1 MGKLYNYILVA
12 TILMLASSCSVEKRT
27 SITNPPLNKPFVYDT
42 KLNITGNITK
52 DEKIRL
58 TNELGNYWDDSIRVK
73 KVSQLG
79 VRTVI
84 KNPAAYDTAN
94 LVRSMQYMNEYLNS
108 QGYYSASFF
117 PEIATEFIKNQERK
131 KIALN
136 INLGKNITF
145 DTISYVLKDSTL
157 QKLTEEDKK
166 NSQIKLGDPYTKG
179 AISNELDRLVNLYR
193 QNGYFQ
199 FTREHIFAHVDSLDK
214 RLFTLSLDPIQQ
226 TELMA
231 IARGSREKSSSW
243 PVAMERRINIDSS
256 AIIPYKIGKIYY
268 YPETRITDFTDSL
281 PFSKNFTETIRKN
294 SVMRYQKG
302 LFVDKPLRENTF
314 INRGDLYNEKKFFKT
329 LNTFGRMGAWQSADA
344 KIFIRD
350 KDTLDFHFFLVPAI
364 KQSYS
369 IDLEGSRNTT
379 DIGSGNL
386 WGISTNLSYTN
397 RNVWKRSIQSLTSF
411 RTGVELNILNQ
422 NSGPLI
428 QTFHIS
434 LGQTYAFPRL
444 ILPVK
449 SWKPLQNVDDKRTLL
464 NVTGSYVD
472 RRDYYLLRS
481 LVSSWGYE
489 WKKKNVT
496 WLYKPINVELY
507 TIERFSKLDSLILS
521 NPFLQTSFN
530 EGRVI
535 GQTISFFK
543 NIISAKNPDRSH
555 FIRLGFE
562 ESGSLFALFNARS
575 SQIYRF
581 IKSEAEYRQ
590 TTKYNKGKNA
600 LAMRAFAGVGYNY
613 GTDSLIGNT
622 LPFFKQFF
630 AGGPNS
636 MRAWRLR
643 QIGLGSSIQ
652 SDTIST
658 STYRDRFGDMQLEA
672 NIEYRFRLASIGS
685 IKIESALFADIG
697 NIWSVKS
704 IPGDPEAQFSLKR
717 LGKDLA
723 IAMGTGIR
731 FDFSFFLIRLDA
743 AYKVKDPARLYNNG
757 WMNSFAFK
765 ETRSNGL
772 QVDNFALQLGI
783 GLPF

>member
-1 MGKLYNYILVA
+1 MGKLHNYIPVA
-12 TILMLASSCSVEKRT
+12 ALLMLVSSCSVEQRT
-27 SITNPPLNKPFVYDT
+27 SISNPPFHKPFVYET
-42 KLNITGNITK
+42 RLNINGNITK

-58 TNELGNYWDDSIRVK
+58 TNDLGNYWDDSIRVR

-79 VRTVI
+79 VRYVI

-94 LVRSMQYMNEYLNS
+94 LVRSIQFMNEYLNS
-108 QGYYSASFF
+108 QGYYYANYT
-117 PEIATEFIKNQERK
+117 PEITTEFYKNQERK
-131 KIALN
+131 KIALS

-145 DTISYVLKDSTL
+145 DSISYVLKDSSL
-157 QKLTEEDKK
+157 QKLTDANKK
-166 NSQIKLGDPYTKG
+166 NSGIEYGDPYTKG
-179 AISNELDRLVNLYR
+179 AISNELDRLVTLYR

-214 RLFTLSLDPIQQ
+214 NLFTLSLDPIQQ
-226 TELMA
+226 MELMA
-231 IARGSREKSSSW
+231 IAAGNRQKNPSW
-243 PVAMERRINIDSS
+243 PVAMERRTNIDSS
-256 AIIPYKIGKIYY
+256 AILAYKIGKIYY
-268 YPETRITDFTDSL
+268 YPETRITDLTDSL
-281 PFSKNFTETIRKN
+281 PFATHFKEINRGNTI
-294 SVMRYQKG
+294 MRYQKG
-302 LFVDKPLRENTF
+302 LFIDNPMRENTF
-314 INRGDLYNEKKFFKT
+314 LNRGDFYNEKKFFKT
-329 LNTFGRMGAWQSADA
+329 LNTLGRMGAWQSADA

-350 KDTLDFHFFLVPAI
+350 KDTLDMHFFLVPAI

-397 RNVWKRSIQSLTSF
+397 RNVWKRSIQSVTSF
-411 RTGVELNILNQ
+411 RTGVELNILNK
-422 NSGPLI
+422 SSDPLI

-434 LGQTYAFPRL
+434 LGQTYSFPRL
-444 ILPVK
+444 ILPIK
-449 SWKPLQNVDDKRTLL
+449 NWKPLPDVDDKRTLL
-464 NVTGSYVD
+464 NVTGSFVD

-489 WKKKNVT
+489 WKKRNVT

-507 TIERFSKLDSLILS
+507 TIERFYKLDSLILT

-530 EGRVI
+530 EGRVV
-535 GQTISFFK
+535 GQTISYFK
-543 NIISAKNPDRSH
+543 NIISKKNPDKSH
-555 FIRLGFE
+555 FIRFGFE
-562 ESGSLFALFNARS
+562 ESGSLFALFNARA

-581 IKSEAEYRQ
+581 VKSEAEYRQ
-590 TTKYNKGKNA
+590 TIKYNKGKNA

-613 GTDSLIGNT
+613 GTDSMIGNT

-652 SDTIST
+652 SDTIKAS
-658 STYRDRFGDMQLEA
+658 SYRDRFGDMQLEA
-672 NIEYRFRLASIGS
+672 NIEYRFRLTSIGGF
-685 IKIESALFADIG
+685 KIESAVFADIG
-697 NIWSVKS
+697 NIWSVKK
-704 IPGDPEAQFSLKR
+704 IPGDSDAQFSLKR

-723 IAMGTGIR
+723 IAMGAGIR
-731 FDFSFFLIRLDA
+731 FDFTYFLIRLDA
-743 AYKVKDPARLYNNG
+743 AYKVKDPARQYNNG
-757 WMNSFAFK
+757 WMNNFAFK
-765 ETRSNGL
+765 ETRANGL

>member
-1 MGKLYNYILVA
+1 MGKLQYYIPVA
-12 TILMLASSCSVEKRT
+12 ALLMLVCSCSVEQRT
-27 SITNPPLNKPFVYDT
+27 SISNPPHHKPFVYET
-42 KLNITGNITK
+42 KLNITGNLTK

-58 TNELGNYWDDSIRVK
+58 TNELGNYWDDSIRVR

-79 VRTVI
+79 VRYVI

-94 LVRSMQYMNEYLNS
+94 LVRSIQFMNEYLNS
-108 QGYYSASFF
+108 QGYYYANYT
-117 PEIATEFIKNQERK
+117 PDIATEFIKNQERK
-131 KIALN
+131 KITLT
-136 INLGKNITF
+136 IDVGKNITF
-145 DTISYVLKDSTL
+145 DSISYVLKDSTL
-157 QKLTEEDKK
+157 QKLTEANKK
-166 NSQIKLGDPYTKG
+166 YSQLHFGEPYTKG

-214 RLFTLSLDPIQQ
+214 SLFTLTLDPIQQ
-226 TELMA
+226 MELMA
-231 IARGSREKSSSW
+231 IAGGNKQKNPSW
-243 PVAMERRINIDSS
+243 PVAMERRTDIDST
-256 AIIPYKIGKIYY
+256 AIVSYKIGKIFY
-268 YPETRITDFTDSL
+268 YPETRITDLTDSL
-281 PFSKNFTETIRKN
+281 PFATHFKEINRNNT
-294 SVMRYQKG
+294 VMRYQKG
-302 LFVDKPLRENTF
+302 LFIDNPLRENTF
-314 INRGDLYNEKKFFKT
+314 INRGDLYNEKKFYKT
-329 LNTFGRMGAWQSADA
+329 LNTLGRMGAWQSADA

-350 KDTLDFHFFLVPAI
+350 KDTLDMHFFLVPAT

-397 RNVWKRSIQSLTSF
+397 RNVWKRSIQSVTAF
-411 RTGVELNILNQ
+411 RTGVELNILNK
-422 NSGPLI
+422 SSDPLI

-434 LGQTYAFPRL
+434 LGQTYSFPRL

-449 SWKPLQNVDDKRTLL
+449 SWKPLQDVDDKRTLL
-464 NVTGSYVD
+464 NVTGSFVD

-507 TIERFSKLDSLILS
+507 TIERFYKLDSLILT

-530 EGRVI
+530 EGRVV
-535 GQTISFFK
+535 GQTLSYFK
-543 NIISAKNPDRSH
+543 NIISAKNPDKSH

-590 TTKYNKGKNA
+590 TIKYNKGKNA

-613 GTDSLIGNT
+613 GADSLIGNT

-658 STYRDRFGDMQLEA
+658 SSYRDRFGDMQLEA
-672 NIEYRFRLASIGS
+672 NIEYRFRLASLGGF
-685 IKIESALFADIG
+685 KIESAVFADIG
-697 NIWSVKS
+697 NIWSVKK

-723 IAMGTGIR
+723 IAMGAGIR
-731 FDFSFFLIRLDA
+731 FDFTYFLIRLDA

-765 ETRSNGL
+765 EVRANGL

>member
-1 MGKLYNYILVA
+1 MSKLLKYIPLFVLM
-12 TILMLASSCSVEKRT
+12 ILLNACSVEQRT
-27 SITNPPLNKPFVYDT
+27 TISNPPRNKPFVYET
-42 KLNITGNITK
+42 QLSVNGNINK
-52 DEKIRL
+52 DEKKRI
-58 TNELGNYWDDSIRVK
+58 TSELGNYWDDSIRVR

-79 VRTVI
+79 VRYVI

-94 LVRSMQYMNEYLNS
+94 LVRSIQFMNEYLNS
-108 QGYYSASFF
+108 QGYYYANFF
-117 PEIATEFIKNQERK
+117 PQISTEYIKNQERK
-131 KIALN
+131 KISLSVD
-136 INLGKNITF
+136 LGKNITF

-157 QKLTEEDKK
+157 QKLTESEKK
-166 NSQIKLGDPYTKG
+166 KSLITFGEPYTKS
-179 AISNELDRLVNLYR
+179 AISNELDRLVTLYR
-193 QNGYFQ
+193 QNGYYQ

-214 RLFTLSLDPIQQ
+214 RLFRLTLDPIQQ
-226 TELMA
+226 IELMA
-231 IARGSREKSSSW
+231 IAGGVKQKNPSW
-243 PVAMERRINIDSS
+243 PVAMERRSPIDST
-256 AIIPYKIGKIYY
+256 IILPYKIGKIYY
-268 YPETRITDFTDSL
+268 YPETRITDITDSL
-281 PFSKNFTETIRKN
+281 PFSKQFKEFNRPN
-294 SVMRYQKG
+294 SVMRYKQG
-302 LFVDKPLRENTF
+302 LFVDNPLRENTF
-314 INRGDLYNEKKFFKT
+314 INRGDLYNEKLFFKT
-329 LNTFGRMGAWQSADA
+329 LNTLTRMGAWQSSDA
-344 KIFIRD
+344 KIFVRD
-350 KDTLDFHFFLVPAI
+350 KDTLDMHFFLVPAT

-411 RTGVELNILNQ
+411 RTGVELNILN
-422 NSGPLI
+422 NRADPLI

-434 LGQTYAFPRL
+434 LGQTYSFPRL
-444 ILPVK
+444 ILPVRG
-449 SWKPLQNVDDKRTLL
+449 WKPLQQVDDKRTLL
-464 NVTGSYVD
+464 NITGSYVD

-507 TIERFSKLDSLILS
+507 TIEKFKKLDSLILT

-530 EGRVI
+530 EGRVV
-535 GQTISFFK
+535 GQTLSYFK
-543 NIISAKNPDRSH
+543 NIISKKNPDKSH

-562 ESGSLFALFNARS
+562 ESGSLFALFNART

-581 IKSEAEYRQ
+581 VKSEAEYRQ
-590 TTKYNKGKNA
+590 TTKYNKGKNS

-613 GTDSLIGNT
+613 GSDSLIGNT

-672 NIEYRFRLASIGS
+672 NIEYRFRLASLGGFT
-685 IKIESALFADIG
+685 IESAVFADIG
-697 NIWSVKS
+697 NIWSVKK

-723 IAMGTGIR
+723 VAMGAGIR
-731 FDFSFFLIRLDA
+731 FDFTYFIIRLDG

-757 WMNSFAFK
+757 WMNSFAWK
-765 ETRSNGL
+765 ETRANGV

>member
-1 MGKLYNYILVA
+1 MGKLQYYIPVA
-12 TILMLASSCSVEKRT
+12 ALLMLVCSCSVEQRT
-27 SITNPPLNKPFVYDT
+27 SISNPPHHKPFVYET
-42 KLNITGNITK
+42 KLNITGNLTK

-58 TNELGNYWDDSIRVK
+58 TNELGNYWDDSIRVR

-79 VRTVI
+79 VRYVI

-94 LVRSMQYMNEYLNS
+94 LVRSIQFMNEYLNS
-108 QGYYSASFF
+108 QGYYYANYT
-117 PEIATEFIKNQERK
+117 PDIATEFIKNQERK
-131 KIALN
+131 KITLT
-136 INLGKNITF
+136 IDVGKNITF
-145 DTISYVLKDSTL
+145 DSISYVLKDSTL
-157 QKLTEEDKK
+157 QKLTEANKK
-166 NSQIKLGDPYTKG
+166 YSQLHFGEPYTKG

-214 RLFTLSLDPIQQ
+214 SLFTLTLDPIQQ
-226 TELMA
+226 MELMA
-231 IARGSREKSSSW
+231 IAGGNKQKNPSW
-243 PVAMERRINIDSS
+243 PVAMERRTDIDST
-256 AIIPYKIGKIYY
+256 AIVSYKIGKIFY
-268 YPETRITDFTDSL
+268 YPETRITDLTDSL
-281 PFSKNFTETIRKN
+281 PFATHFKEINRNNT
-294 SVMRYQKG
+294 VMRYQKG
-302 LFVDKPLRENTF
+302 LFIDNPLRENTF
-314 INRGDLYNEKKFFKT
+314 INRGDLYNEKKFYKT
-329 LNTFGRMGAWQSADA
+329 LNTLGRMGAWQSADA

-350 KDTLDFHFFLVPAI
+350 KDTLDMHFFLVPAT

-386 WGISTNLSYTN
+386 WGISTNLSFTN
-397 RNVWKRSIQSLTSF
+397 RNVWKRSIQSVTAF
-411 RTGVELNILNQ
+411 RTGVELNILNK
-422 NSGPLI
+422 SSDPLI

-434 LGQTYAFPRL
+434 LGQTYSFPRL

-449 SWKPLQNVDDKRTLL
+449 SWKPLQDVDDKRTLL
-464 NVTGSYVD
+464 NVTGSFVD

-507 TIERFSKLDSLILS
+507 TIERFYKLDSLILT

-530 EGRVI
+530 EGRVV
-535 GQTISFFK
+535 GQTLSYFK
-543 NIISAKNPDRSH
+543 NIISAKNPDKSH

-590 TTKYNKGKNA
+590 TIKYNKGKNA

-613 GTDSLIGNT
+613 GADSLIGNT

-658 STYRDRFGDMQLEA
+658 SSYRDRFGDMQLEA
-672 NIEYRFRLASIGS
+672 NFEYRFRLASLGGF
-685 IKIESALFADIG
+685 KIESAVFADIG
-697 NIWSVKS
+697 NIWSVKK

-723 IAMGTGIR
+723 IAMGAGIR
-731 FDFSFFLIRLDA
+731 FDFTYFLIRLDA
-743 AYKVKDPARLYNNG
+743 AYKVKDPARFYNNG

-765 ETRSNGL
+765 EVRANGL

>member
-1 MGKLYNYILVA
+1 MGKLHNYIPVA
-12 TILMLASSCSVEKRT
+12 ALLMLVSSCSVEQRT
-27 SITNPPLNKPFVYDT
+27 TISNPPFHKPFVYET
-42 KLNITGNITK
+42 KLNINGNITK

-58 TNELGNYWDDSIRVK
+58 TNDLGNYWDDSIRVR

-79 VRTVI
+79 VRYVI

-94 LVRSMQYMNEYLNS
+94 LERSIQFMNEYLNS
-108 QGYYSASFF
+108 QGYYSANYA
-117 PEIATEFIKNQERK
+117 PEITTEFYKNQERK
-131 KIALN
+131 KIALS

-145 DTISYVLKDSTL
+145 DSINYVLKDSSL
-157 QKLTEEDKK
+157 QKLTEANKK
-166 NSQIKLGDPYTKG
+166 NSGIQYGDPYTKG
-179 AISNELDRLVNLYR
+179 AISNELDRLVTLYR

-214 RLFTLSLDPIQQ
+214 NLFTLSLDPIQQ
-226 TELMA
+226 MELMA
-231 IARGSREKSSSW
+231 IAAGNRQKNRSW
-243 PVAMERRINIDSS
+243 PVAMERRTNIDSS
-256 AIIPYKIGKIYY
+256 AILAYKIGKIYY
-268 YPETRITDFTDSL
+268 YPETRITDITDSL
-281 PFSKNFTETIRKN
+281 AFATHFKEINRGNTI
-294 SVMRYQKG
+294 MRYQKG
-302 LFVDKPLRENTF
+302 LFIDNPLRENTF
-314 INRGDLYNEKKFFKT
+314 LNRGDFYNEKKFFKT
-329 LNTFGRMGAWQSADA
+329 LNTLGRMGAWQSADA

-350 KDTLDFHFFLVPAI
+350 KDTLDMHFFLVPAT

-397 RNVWKRSIQSLTSF
+397 RNVWKRSIQSVTTF
-411 RTGVELNILNQ
+411 RTGVELNILNK
-422 NSGPLI
+422 SSDPLI

-434 LGQTYAFPRL
+434 LGQTYSFPRL
-444 ILPVK
+444 ILPIK
-449 SWKPLQNVDDKRTLL
+449 NWKPLPDVDDKRTLL

-472 RRDYYLLRS
+472 RRDFYLLRS

-489 WKKKNVT
+489 WKKRNVT

-507 TIERFSKLDSLILS
+507 TIDRFYKLDSLILT

-530 EGRVI
+530 EGRVV
-535 GQTISFFK
+535 GQSISYFK
-543 NIISAKNPDRSH
+543 NINSKKNPDKSQFMR
-555 FIRLGFE
+555 FGFE
-562 ESGSLFALFNARS
+562 ESGSLFALFNAS
-575 SQIYRF
+575 ASQIYRF
-581 IKSEAEYRQ
+581 VKSEAEYRQ
-590 TTKYNKGKNA
+590 TIKYNKGKNA

-613 GTDSLIGNT
+613 GTDSMIGNT

-652 SDTIST
+652 SDTIT
-658 STYRDRFGDMQLEA
+658 SSSYRDRFGDMQLEA
-672 NIEYRFRLASIGS
+672 NIEYRFRLTSIGGF
-685 IKIESALFADIG
+685 KIESAVFADIG
-697 NIWSVKS
+697 NIWSVKK
-704 IPGDPEAQFSLKR
+704 IPGDSDAQFSLKR

-723 IAMGTGIR
+723 IAMGAGIR
-731 FDFSFFLIRLDA
+731 FDFTYFLIRLDA
-743 AYKVKDPARLYNNG
+743 AYKVKDPARQYNNG
-757 WMNSFAFK
+757 WMNNFAFK
-765 ETRSNGL
+765 ETRANGL

>member
-1 MGKLYNYILVA
+1 MGKLHNYIPVA
-12 TILMLASSCSVEKRT
+12 ALLMLVSSCSVEQRT
-27 SITNPPLNKPFVYDT
+27 TISNPPFHKPFVYET
-42 KLNITGNITK
+42 KLNINGNITK
-52 DEKIRL
+52 DEKIRF
-58 TNELGNYWDDSIRVK
+58 TNDLGNYWDDSIRVR

-79 VRTVI
+79 VRYVI

-94 LVRSMQYMNEYLNS
+94 LVRSIQFMNEYLNS
-108 QGYYSASFF
+108 QGYYSANYA
-117 PEIATEFIKNQERK
+117 PEITTEFYKNQERK
-131 KIALN
+131 KITLS

-145 DTISYVLKDSTL
+145 DSINYVLKDSSL
-157 QKLTEEDKK
+157 QKLTEANKK
-166 NSQIKLGDPYTKG
+166 NSGIQYGDPYTKG
-179 AISNELDRLVNLYR
+179 AISNELDRLVTLYR

-214 RLFTLSLDPIQQ
+214 NLFTLSLDPIQQ
-226 TELMA
+226 MELMA
-231 IARGSREKSSSW
+231 IAAGNRQKNRSW
-243 PVAMERRINIDSS
+243 PVTMERRSNIDSS
-256 AIIPYKIGKIYY
+256 AILAYKIGKIYY
-268 YPETRITDFTDSL
+268 YPETRITDITDSL
-281 PFSKNFTETIRKN
+281 AFATHFKEINRGNTI
-294 SVMRYQKG
+294 MRYQKG
-302 LFVDKPLRENTF
+302 LFIDNPLRENTF
-314 INRGDLYNEKKFFKT
+314 LNRGDFYKEKKFFKT
-329 LNTFGRMGAWQSADA
+329 LNTLGRMGAWQSADA

-350 KDTLDFHFFLVPAI
+350 KDTLDMHFFLVPAT

-397 RNVWKRSIQSLTSF
+397 RNVWKRSIQSVTTF
-411 RTGVELNILNQ
+411 RTGVELNILNK
-422 NSGPLI
+422 SSDPLI

-434 LGQTYAFPRL
+434 LGQTYSFPRL
-444 ILPVK
+444 ILPIK
-449 SWKPLQNVDDKRTLL
+449 NWKPLPDVDDKRTLL

-472 RRDYYLLRS
+472 RLDFYLLRS

-489 WKKKNVT
+489 WKKRNVT

-507 TIERFSKLDSLILS
+507 TIDRFYKLDSLILT

-530 EGRVI
+530 EGRVV
-535 GQTISFFK
+535 GQSISYFK
-543 NIISAKNPDRSH
+543 NIISKKNPDKSQFMR
-555 FIRLGFE
+555 FGFE
-562 ESGSLFALFNARS
+562 ESGSLFALFNARA

-581 IKSEAEYRQ
+581 VKSEAEYRQ
-590 TTKYNKGKNA
+590 TIKYNKGKNA

-613 GTDSLIGNT
+613 GTDSMIGNT

-652 SDTIST
+652 SDTIT
-658 STYRDRFGDMQLEA
+658 SSSYRDRFGDMQLEA
-672 NIEYRFRLASIGS
+672 NIEYRFRLTSIGGF
-685 IKIESALFADIG
+685 KIESAVFADIG
-697 NIWSVKS
+697 NIWSVKK
-704 IPGDPEAQFSLKR
+704 IPGDSDAQFSLKR

-723 IAMGTGIR
+723 IAMGAGIR
-731 FDFSFFLIRLDA
+731 FDFTYFLIRLDA
-743 AYKVKDPARLYNNG
+743 AYKVKDPARQYNNG
-757 WMNSFAFK
+757 WMNNFAFK
-765 ETRSNGL
+765 ETRANGL

>member
-1 MGKLYNYILVA
+1 MGKLHNYIPVA
-12 TILMLASSCSVEKRT
+12 ALLMLVSSCSVEQRT
-27 SITNPPLNKPFVYDT
+27 TISNPPFHKPFVYET
-42 KLNITGNITK
+42 KLNINGNITK

-58 TNELGNYWDDSIRVK
+58 TNDLGNYWDDSIRVR

-79 VRTVI
+79 VRYVI

-94 LVRSMQYMNEYLNS
+94 LERSIQFMNEYLNS
-108 QGYYSASFF
+108 QGYYSANYA
-117 PEIATEFIKNQERK
+117 PEITTEFYKNQERK
-131 KIALN
+131 KIALS

-145 DTISYVLKDSTL
+145 DSINYVLKDSSL
-157 QKLTEEDKK
+157 QKLTEANKK
-166 NSQIKLGDPYTKG
+166 NSGIQYGDPYTKG
-179 AISNELDRLVNLYR
+179 AISNELDRLVTLYR

-214 RLFTLSLDPIQQ
+214 NLFTLSLDPIQQ
-226 TELMA
+226 MELMA
-231 IARGSREKSSSW
+231 IAAGNRQKNRSW
-243 PVAMERRINIDSS
+243 PVTMERRTNIDSS
-256 AIIPYKIGKIYY
+256 AILAYKIGKIYY
-268 YPETRITDFTDSL
+268 YPETRITDITDSL
-281 PFSKNFTETIRKN
+281 AFATHFKEINRGNTI
-294 SVMRYQKG
+294 MRYQKG
-302 LFVDKPLRENTF
+302 LFIDNPLRENTF
-314 INRGDLYNEKKFFKT
+314 LNRGDFYKEKKFFKT
-329 LNTFGRMGAWQSADA
+329 LNTLGRMGAWQSADA

-350 KDTLDFHFFLVPAI
+350 KDTLDMHFFLVPAT

-397 RNVWKRSIQSLTSF
+397 RNVWKRSIQSVTTF
-411 RTGVELNILNQ
+411 RTGVELNILNK
-422 NSGPLI
+422 SSDPLI

-434 LGQTYAFPRL
+434 LGQTYSFPRL
-444 ILPVK
+444 ILPIK
-449 SWKPLQNVDDKRTLL
+449 NWKPLPDVDDKRTLL

-472 RRDYYLLRS
+472 RLDFYLLRS

-489 WKKKNVT
+489 WKKRNVT

-507 TIERFSKLDSLILS
+507 TIDRFYKLDSLILT

-530 EGRVI
+530 EGRVV
-535 GQTISFFK
+535 GQSISYFK
-543 NIISAKNPDRSH
+543 NINSKKNPDKSQFMR
-555 FIRLGFE
+555 FGFE
-562 ESGSLFALFNARS
+562 ESGSLFALFNARA

-581 IKSEAEYRQ
+581 VKSEAEYRQ
-590 TTKYNKGKNA
+590 TIKYNKGKNA

-613 GTDSLIGNT
+613 GTDSMIGNT

-652 SDTIST
+652 SDTIT
-658 STYRDRFGDMQLEA
+658 SSSYRDRFGDMQLEA
-672 NIEYRFRLASIGS
+672 NIEYRFRLTSIGGF
-685 IKIESALFADIG
+685 KIESAVFADIG
-697 NIWSVKS
+697 NIWSVKK
-704 IPGDPEAQFSLKR
+704 IPGDSDAQFSLKR

-723 IAMGTGIR
+723 IAMGAGIR
-731 FDFSFFLIRLDA
+731 FDFTYFLIRLDA
-743 AYKVKDPARLYNNG
+743 AYKVKDPARQYNNG
-757 WMNSFAFK
+757 WMNNFAFK
-765 ETRSNGL
+765 ETRANGL

>member
-1 MGKLYNYILVA
+1 M
-12 TILMLASSCSVEKRT
+12 
-27 SITNPPLNKPFVYDT
+27 YDT

-108 QGYYSASFF
+108 QGYYYATFF
-117 PEIATEFIKNQERK
+117 PEINTEFIKNQERK

-136 INLGKNITF
+136 IDLGKNITF
-145 DTISYVLKDSTL
+145 DSISYVLKDSTL
-157 QKLTEEDKK
+157 QKLTEGDKK
-166 NSQIKLGDPYTKG
+166 NSLIKFGDPYTKG
-179 AISNELDRLVNLYR
+179 AISNELDRMVNLYR
-193 QNGYFQ
+193 QNGYYQ
-199 FTREHIFAHVDSLDK
+199 FTREHVFAHVDSLDK
-214 RLFTLSLDPIQQ
+214 RLFTLTLDPIQQ

-243 PVAMERRINIDSS
+243 PVAMERRLNIDSS
-256 AIIPYKIGKIYY
+256 AITPYKIGKIYY

-281 PFSKNFTETIRKN
+281 PFSKNFIETIQEN
-294 SVMRYQKG
+294 TVMRYQKG
-302 LFVDKPLRENTF
+302 L
-314 INRGDLYNEKKFFKT
+314 
-329 LNTFGRMGAWQSADA
+329 
-344 KIFIRD
+344 FIRD

-386 WGISTNLSYTN
+386 WGLSTNLSYTN
-397 RNVWKRSIQSLTSF
+397 RNVWKRSIQSLTTF

-422 NSGPLI
+422 KSDPLI

-507 TIERFSKLDSLILS
+507 TIERFSKLDSLILT

-535 GQTISFFK
+535 GQTISYFK

-600 LAMRAFAGVGYNY
+600 LAMRAFAGIGINY
-613 GTDSLIGNT
+613 GSDSLIGNT

-643 QIGLGSSIQ
+643 QLGLGSSIQ

-658 STYRDRFGDMQLEA
+658 SSYRDRFGDMQLEA

-685 IKIESALFADIG
+685 FKIESALFADIG
-697 NIWSVKS
+697 NIWSVKP
-704 IPGDPEAQFSLKR
+704 IPSDPEAQFSLKR

-731 FDFSFFLIRLDA
+731 FDFTYFLIRLDA

-765 ETRSNGL
+765 ETRANGL

>member
-1 MGKLYNYILVA
+1 MGKLYNYISVA
-12 TILMLASSCSVEKRT
+12 AILMLVSSCSVEQRT
-27 SITNPPLNKPFVYDT
+27 SISNPPLHKPFVYDT
-42 KLNITGNITK
+42 KISITGNITK

-58 TNELGNYWDDSIRVK
+58 TNDLGNYWDDSIRVK

-94 LVRSMQYMNEYLNS
+94 LVRSMQYMNEFLNS
-108 QGYYSASFF
+108 QGYYYANFF
-117 PEIATEFIKNQERK
+117 PEITTEFIKNQERK
-131 KIALN
+131 KITLS
-136 INLGKNITF
+136 IDLGKNISF
-145 DTISYVLKDSTL
+145 DSISYVLKDSTL
-157 QKLTEEDKK
+157 QKLTEGDKK
-166 NSQIKLGDPYTKG
+166 NSLIKYGEPYTKG
-179 AISNELDRLVNLYR
+179 AISNDLDRLVTLYR

-214 RLFTLSLDPIQQ
+214 RLFTLTLDPLEQM
-226 TELMA
+226 ELMA

-243 PVAMERRINIDSS
+243 PVAIERRINMDSA
-256 AIIPYKIGKIYY
+256 AIIPYKIGKVYY

-281 PFSKNFTETIRKN
+281 PFSKNFSETIREN
-294 SVMRYQKG
+294 SIMRFHKG

-314 INRGDLYNEKKFFKT
+314 LNRGDLYNEKKFFKT

-386 WGISTNLSYTN
+386 WGLSTNLSYTN
-397 RNVWKRSIQSLTSF
+397 RNVWKRSIQSLNSF

-422 NSGPLI
+422 KSDPLI

-496 WLYKPINVELY
+496 WLYKPLNVELY
-507 TIERFSKLDSLILS
+507 TIERFSKLDSLLLT

-535 GQTISFFK
+535 GQTISYFK
-543 NIISAKNPDRSH
+543 NIISPKNPDRSH

-581 IKSEAEYRQ
+581 IKTEAEYRQ

-613 GTDSLIGNT
+613 GSDSLIGNT

-643 QIGLGSSIQ
+643 QLGLGSSIQ
-652 SDTIST
+652 SDTISA
-658 STYRDRFGDMQLEA
+658 SSYRDRFGDMQLEA

-685 IKIESALFADIG
+685 FKIESALFADIG
-697 NIWSVKS
+697 NTWSVKP
-704 IPGDPEAQFSLKR
+704 IPGDPDAQFSLKR

-723 IAMGTGIR
+723 IAVGTGLR
-731 FDFSFFLIRLDA
+731 FDFTFFLIRLDA
-743 AYKVKDPARLYNNG
+743 AYKVKDPARQYNNG
-757 WMNSFAFK
+757 WMNSFALK
-765 ETRSNGL
+765 ETRANGL

>member
-1 MGKLYNYILVA
+1 MGKLQYYIPVA
-12 TILMLASSCSVEKRT
+12 ALLMLVSSCSVEQRT
-27 SITNPPLNKPFVYDT
+27 SISNPPHHKPFVYET
-42 KLNITGNITK
+42 KLNITGNLTK

-58 TNELGNYWDDSIRVK
+58 TNELGNYWDDSIRVR

-79 VRTVI
+79 VRYVI

-94 LVRSMQYMNEYLNS
+94 LVRSIQFMNEYLNS
-108 QGYYSASFF
+108 QGYYYANYT
-117 PEIATEFIKNQERK
+117 PDIATEFIKNQERK
-131 KIALN
+131 KITLT
-136 INLGKNITF
+136 IDVGKNITF
-145 DTISYVLKDSTL
+145 DSISYVLKDSTL
-157 QKLTEEDKK
+157 QKLTEANKK
-166 NSQIKLGDPYTKG
+166 YSQLHFGEPYTKG

-214 RLFTLSLDPIQQ
+214 SLFTLTLDPIQQ
-226 TELMA
+226 MELMA
-231 IARGSREKSSSW
+231 IAGGNKQKNPSW
-243 PVAMERRINIDSS
+243 PVAMERRTDIDST
-256 AIIPYKIGKIYY
+256 AIVSYKIGKIFY
-268 YPETRITDFTDSL
+268 YPETRITDLTDSL
-281 PFSKNFTETIRKN
+281 PFATHFKEINRNNT
-294 SVMRYQKG
+294 VMRYQKG
-302 LFVDKPLRENTF
+302 LFIDNPLRENTF
-314 INRGDLYNEKKFFKT
+314 INRGDLYNEKKFYKT
-329 LNTFGRMGAWQSADA
+329 LNTLGRMGAWQSADA

-350 KDTLDFHFFLVPAI
+350 KDTLDMHFFLVPAT

-397 RNVWKRSIQSLTSF
+397 RNVWKRSIQSVTAF
-411 RTGVELNILNQ
+411 RTGVELNILNK
-422 NSGPLI
+422 SSDPLI

-434 LGQTYAFPRL
+434 LGQTYSFPRL

-449 SWKPLQNVDDKRTLL
+449 SWKPLQDVDDKRTLL

-507 TIERFSKLDSLILS
+507 TIERFYKLDSLILT

-530 EGRVI
+530 EGRVV
-535 GQTISFFK
+535 GQTLSYFK
-543 NIISAKNPDRSH
+543 NIISAKNPDKSH

-590 TTKYNKGKNA
+590 TIKYNKGKNA

-613 GTDSLIGNT
+613 GADSLIGNT

-658 STYRDRFGDMQLEA
+658 SSYRDRFGDMQLEA
-672 NIEYRFRLASIGS
+672 NIEYRFRLASLGGF
-685 IKIESALFADIG
+685 KIESAVFADIG
-697 NIWSVKS
+697 NIWSVKK

-723 IAMGTGIR
+723 IAMGAGIR
-731 FDFSFFLIRLDA
+731 FDFTYFLIRLDA

-765 ETRSNGL
+765 EVRANGL

>member
-1 MGKLYNYILVA
+1 MGKLHNYIPVA
-12 TILMLASSCSVEKRT
+12 ALLMLVSSCSVEQRT
-27 SITNPPLNKPFVYDT
+27 TISNPPFHKPFVYET
-42 KLNITGNITK
+42 KLNINGNITK

-58 TNELGNYWDDSIRVK
+58 TNDLGNYWDDSIRVR

-79 VRTVI
+79 VRYVI

-94 LVRSMQYMNEYLNS
+94 LVRSIQFMNEYLNS
-108 QGYYSASFF
+108 QGYYSANYA
-117 PEIATEFIKNQERK
+117 PEITTEFYKNQERK
-131 KIALN
+131 KITLS

-145 DTISYVLKDSTL
+145 DSINYVLKDSSL
-157 QKLTEEDKK
+157 QKLTEANKK
-166 NSQIKLGDPYTKG
+166 NSGIQYGDPYTKG
-179 AISNELDRLVNLYR
+179 AISNELDRLVTLYR

-214 RLFTLSLDPIQQ
+214 NLFTLSLDPIQQ
-226 TELMA
+226 MELMA
-231 IARGSREKSSSW
+231 IAAGNRQKNRSW
-243 PVAMERRINIDSS
+243 PVAMERRTNIDSS
-256 AIIPYKIGKIYY
+256 AILAYKIGKIYY
-268 YPETRITDFTDSL
+268 YPETRITDITDSL
-281 PFSKNFTETIRKN
+281 PFATHFKEINRNNT
-294 SVMRYQKG
+294 VMRYQKG
-302 LFVDKPLRENTF
+302 LFIDNPLRENTF
-314 INRGDLYNEKKFFKT
+314 INRGDVYNEKKFFKT
-329 LNTFGRMGAWQSADA
+329 LNTLGRMGAWQSADA

-350 KDTLDFHFFLVPAI
+350 KDTLDMHFFLVPAT

-397 RNVWKRSIQSLTSF
+397 RNVWKRSIQSVTTF
-411 RTGVELNILNQ
+411 RTGVELNILNK
-422 NSGPLI
+422 SSDPLI

-434 LGQTYAFPRL
+434 LGQTYSFPRL
-444 ILPVK
+444 ILPIK
-449 SWKPLQNVDDKRTLL
+449 NWKPLPDVDDKRTLL

-472 RRDYYLLRS
+472 RRDFYLLRS

-489 WKKKNVT
+489 WKKRNVT

-507 TIERFSKLDSLILS
+507 TIDRFYKLDSLILT

-530 EGRVI
+530 EGRVV
-535 GQTISFFK
+535 GQSISYFK
-543 NIISAKNPDRSH
+543 NINSKKNPDKSQFMR
-555 FIRLGFE
+555 FGFE
-562 ESGSLFALFNARS
+562 ESGSLFALFNARA

-581 IKSEAEYRQ
+581 VKSEAEYRQ
-590 TTKYNKGKNA
+590 TIKYNKGKNA

-613 GTDSLIGNT
+613 GTDSMIGNT

-652 SDTIST
+652 SDTIT
-658 STYRDRFGDMQLEA
+658 SSSYRDRFGDMQLEA
-672 NIEYRFRLASIGS
+672 NIEYRFRLTSIGGF
-685 IKIESALFADIG
+685 KIESAVFADIG
-697 NIWSVKS
+697 NIWSVKK
-704 IPGDPEAQFSLKR
+704 IPGDSDAQFSLKR

-723 IAMGTGIR
+723 IAMGAGIR
-731 FDFSFFLIRLDA
+731 FDFTYFLIRLDA
-743 AYKVKDPARLYNNG
+743 AYKVKDPARQYNNG

>member
-1 MGKLYNYILVA
+1 MGKLHNYIPVA
-12 TILMLASSCSVEKRT
+12 ALLMLVSSCSVEQRT
-27 SITNPPLNKPFVYDT
+27 TISNPPFHKPFVYET
-42 KLNITGNITK
+42 KLNINGNITK

-58 TNELGNYWDDSIRVK
+58 TNDLGNYWDDSIRVR

-79 VRTVI
+79 VRYVI

-94 LVRSMQYMNEYLNS
+94 LVRSIQFMNEYLNS
-108 QGYYSASFF
+108 QGYYSANYA
-117 PEIATEFIKNQERK
+117 PEITTEFYKNQERK
-131 KIALN
+131 KITLS

-145 DTISYVLKDSTL
+145 DSINYVLKDSSL
-157 QKLTEEDKK
+157 QKLTEANKK
-166 NSQIKLGDPYTKG
+166 NSGIQYGDPYTKG
-179 AISNELDRLVNLYR
+179 AISNELDRLVTLYR

-214 RLFTLSLDPIQQ
+214 NLFTLSLDPIQQ
-226 TELMA
+226 MELMA
-231 IARGSREKSSSW
+231 IAAGSRQKNRSW
-243 PVAMERRINIDSS
+243 PVAMERRTNIDSS
-256 AIIPYKIGKIYY
+256 AILAYKIGKIYY
-268 YPETRITDFTDSL
+268 YPETRITDITDSL
-281 PFSKNFTETIRKN
+281 AFATHFKEINRGNTI
-294 SVMRYQKG
+294 MRYQKG
-302 LFVDKPLRENTF
+302 LFIDNPLRENTF
-314 INRGDLYNEKKFFKT
+314 LNRGDFYNEKKFFKT
-329 LNTFGRMGAWQSADA
+329 LNTLGRMGAWQSADA

-350 KDTLDFHFFLVPAI
+350 KDTLDMHFFLVPAT

-397 RNVWKRSIQSLTSF
+397 RNVWKRSIQSVTTF
-411 RTGVELNILNQ
+411 RTGVELNILNK
-422 NSGPLI
+422 SSDPLI

-434 LGQTYAFPRL
+434 LGQTYSFPRL
-444 ILPVK
+444 ILPIK
-449 SWKPLQNVDDKRTLL
+449 NWKPLPDVDDKRTLL

-472 RRDYYLLRS
+472 RRDFYLLRS

-489 WKKKNVT
+489 WKKRNVT

-507 TIERFSKLDSLILS
+507 TIDRFYKLDSLILT

-530 EGRVI
+530 EGRVV
-535 GQTISFFK
+535 GQSISYFK
-543 NIISAKNPDRSH
+543 NINSKKNPDKSQFMR
-555 FIRLGFE
+555 FGFE
-562 ESGSLFALFNARS
+562 ESGSLFALFNARA

-581 IKSEAEYRQ
+581 VKSEAEYRQ
-590 TTKYNKGKNA
+590 TIKYNKGKNA

-613 GTDSLIGNT
+613 GTDSMIGNT

-652 SDTIST
+652 SDTIT
-658 STYRDRFGDMQLEA
+658 SSSYRDRFGDMQLEA
-672 NIEYRFRLASIGS
+672 NIEYRFRLTSIGGF
-685 IKIESALFADIG
+685 KIESAVFADIG
-697 NIWSVKS
+697 NIWSVKK
-704 IPGDPEAQFSLKR
+704 IPGDSDAQFSLKR

-723 IAMGTGIR
+723 IAMGAGIR
-731 FDFSFFLIRLDA
+731 FDFTYFLIRLDA
-743 AYKVKDPARLYNNG
+743 AYKVKDPARQYNNG
-757 WMNSFAFK
+757 WMNNFAFK
-765 ETRSNGL
+765 ETRANGL

>member
-1 MGKLYNYILVA
+1 MGKLHNYIPVA
-12 TILMLASSCSVEKRT
+12 ALLMLVSSCSVEQRT
-27 SITNPPLNKPFVYDT
+27 TISNPPFHKPFVYET
-42 KLNITGNITK
+42 KLNINGNITK
-52 DEKIRL
+52 DEKIRF
-58 TNELGNYWDDSIRVK
+58 TNDLGNYWDDSIRVR

-79 VRTVI
+79 VRYVI

-94 LVRSMQYMNEYLNS
+94 LVRSIQFMNEYLNS
-108 QGYYSASFF
+108 QGYYSANYA
-117 PEIATEFIKNQERK
+117 PEITTELFKNQERK
-131 KIALN
+131 KITLS

-145 DTISYVLKDSTL
+145 DSINYVLKDSSL
-157 QKLTEEDKK
+157 QKLTEANKK
-166 NSQIKLGDPYTKG
+166 NSGIQYGDPYTKG
-179 AISNELDRLVNLYR
+179 AISNELDRLVTLYR

-214 RLFTLSLDPIQQ
+214 NLFTLSLDPIQQ
-226 TELMA
+226 MELMA
-231 IARGSREKSSSW
+231 IVAGSRQKNRSW
-243 PVAMERRINIDSS
+243 PVAMERRTNIDSS
-256 AIIPYKIGKIYY
+256 AILAYKIGKIYY
-268 YPETRITDFTDSL
+268 YPETRITDITDSL
-281 PFSKNFTETIRKN
+281 AFATHFKEINRGNTI
-294 SVMRYQKG
+294 MRYQKG
-302 LFVDKPLRENTF
+302 LFIDNPLRENTF
-314 INRGDLYNEKKFFKT
+314 LNRGDFYNEKKFFKT
-329 LNTFGRMGAWQSADA
+329 LNTLGRMGAWQSADA

-350 KDTLDFHFFLVPAI
+350 KDTLDMHFFLVPAT

-397 RNVWKRSIQSLTSF
+397 RNVWKRSIQSVTTF
-411 RTGVELNILNQ
+411 RTGVELNILNK
-422 NSGPLI
+422 SSDPLI

-434 LGQTYAFPRL
+434 LGQTYSFPRL
-444 ILPVK
+444 ILPIK
-449 SWKPLQNVDDKRTLL
+449 NWKPLPDVDDKRTLL

-472 RRDYYLLRS
+472 RRDFYLLRS

-489 WKKKNVT
+489 WKKRNVT

-507 TIERFSKLDSLILS
+507 TIDRFYKLDSLILT

-530 EGRVI
+530 EGRVV
-535 GQTISFFK
+535 GQSISYFK
-543 NIISAKNPDRSH
+543 NINSKKNPDKSQFMR
-555 FIRLGFE
+555 FGFE
-562 ESGSLFALFNARS
+562 ESGSLFALFNARA

-581 IKSEAEYRQ
+581 VKSEAEYRQ
-590 TTKYNKGKNA
+590 TIKYNKGKNA

-613 GTDSLIGNT
+613 GTDSMIGNT

-652 SDTIST
+652 SDTIT
-658 STYRDRFGDMQLEA
+658 SSSYRDRFGDMQLEA
-672 NIEYRFRLASIGS
+672 NIEYRFRLTSIGGF
-685 IKIESALFADIG
+685 KIEPAVFADIG
-697 NIWSVKS
+697 NIWSVKK
-704 IPGDPEAQFSLKR
+704 IPGDSDAQFSLKR

-723 IAMGTGIR
+723 IAMGAGIR
-731 FDFSFFLIRLDA
+731 FDFTYFLIRLDA
-743 AYKVKDPARLYNNG
+743 AYKVKDPARQYNNG
-757 WMNSFAFK
+757 WMNNFAFK
-765 ETRSNGL
+765 ETRANGL

>member
-1 MGKLYNYILVA
+1 MGKLHNYIPVA
-12 TILMLASSCSVEKRT
+12 ALLMLVSSCSVEQRT
-27 SITNPPLNKPFVYDT
+27 TISNPPFHKPFVYET
-42 KLNITGNITK
+42 KLNINGNITK

-58 TNELGNYWDDSIRVK
+58 TNDLGNYWDDSIRVR

-79 VRTVI
+79 VRYVI

-94 LVRSMQYMNEYLNS
+94 LERSIQFMNEYLNS
-108 QGYYSASFF
+108 QGYYSANYA
-117 PEIATEFIKNQERK
+117 PEITTEFYKNQERK
-131 KIALN
+131 KIALS

-145 DTISYVLKDSTL
+145 DSINYVLKDSSL
-157 QKLTEEDKK
+157 QKLTEANKK
-166 NSQIKLGDPYTKG
+166 NSGIQYGDPYTKG
-179 AISNELDRLVNLYR
+179 AISNELDRLVTLYR

-214 RLFTLSLDPIQQ
+214 NLFTLSLDPIQQ
-226 TELMA
+226 MELMA
-231 IARGSREKSSSW
+231 IAAGNRQKNRSW
-243 PVAMERRINIDSS
+243 PVTMERRTNIDSS
-256 AIIPYKIGKIYY
+256 AILAYKIGKIYY
-268 YPETRITDFTDSL
+268 YPETRITDITDSL
-281 PFSKNFTETIRKN
+281 AFATHFKEINRGNTI
-294 SVMRYQKG
+294 MRYQKG
-302 LFVDKPLRENTF
+302 LFIDNPLRENTF
-314 INRGDLYNEKKFFKT
+314 LNRGDFYKEKKFFKT
-329 LNTFGRMGAWQSADA
+329 LNTLGRMGAWQSADA

-350 KDTLDFHFFLVPAI
+350 KDTLDMHFFLVPAT

-397 RNVWKRSIQSLTSF
+397 RNVWKRSIQSVTTF
-411 RTGVELNILNQ
+411 RTGVELNILNK
-422 NSGPLI
+422 SSDPLI

-434 LGQTYAFPRL
+434 LGQTYSFPRL
-444 ILPVK
+444 ILPIK
-449 SWKPLQNVDDKRTLL
+449 NWKPLPDVDDKRTLL

-472 RRDYYLLRS
+472 RRDFYLLRS

-489 WKKKNVT
+489 WKKRNVT

-507 TIERFSKLDSLILS
+507 TIDRFYKLDSLILT

-530 EGRVI
+530 EGRVV
-535 GQTISFFK
+535 GQSISYFK
-543 NIISAKNPDRSH
+543 NINSKKNPDKSQFMR
-555 FIRLGFE
+555 FGFE
-562 ESGSLFALFNARS
+562 ESGSLFALFNARA

-581 IKSEAEYRQ
+581 VKSEAEYRQ
-590 TTKYNKGKNA
+590 TIKYNKGKNA

-613 GTDSLIGNT
+613 GTDSMIGNT

-652 SDTIST
+652 SDTIT
-658 STYRDRFGDMQLEA
+658 SSSYRDRFGDMQLEA
-672 NIEYRFRLASIGS
+672 NIEYRFRLTSIGGF
-685 IKIESALFADIG
+685 KIESAVFADIG
-697 NIWSVKS
+697 NIWSVKK
-704 IPGDPEAQFSLKR
+704 IPGDSDAQFSLKR

-723 IAMGTGIR
+723 IAMGAGIR
-731 FDFSFFLIRLDA
+731 FDFTYFLIRLDA
-743 AYKVKDPARLYNNG
+743 AYKVKDPARQYNNG
-757 WMNSFAFK
+757 WMNNFAFK
-765 ETRSNGL
+765 ETRANGL